1 MKIQTTSIYIISLLL
16 LATACNR
23 DNDYT
28 VIEEDKIT
36 EEGMLIEGNL
46 NGRVVNE
53 DLLPID
59 LAKVEVS
66 GKTTETDENGFF
78 RIENVSISDLG
89 SLVEITKE
97 GYFDGYKFTY
107 VEPGENSY
115 LKVKLINDQIDK
127 SFASS
132 GAGEVEL
139 NGGAKISFPANAI
152 AKQDGS
158 PYSGTV
164 NVQGHWYD
172 PTSDEL
178 GYSMPGDLRGIDTEE
193 AKVQLATYGMMAVE
207 LTGTN
212 GETLLLSDGMT
223 ARLSFPLPSTLSA
236 PDSMPLWYFDEVSG
250 YWKEEGQAVKQ
261 NNTLVAEVSHFSF
274 WNCDVPFPYVNIKG
288 RLISED
294 GVPLANQL
302 VTIRDN
308 NSNTSGTDITNESGI
323 FQGKVPQGVPLDI
336 ILQGCSIT
344 SVTDIGILNEDQNLG
359 DIVVEGI
366 NAYTLT
372 GNLVDCNSEPVING
386 YLFIKATNSSSSVT
400 NDLPTIAVP
409 NSDGLVET
417 VLFLCDDT
425 DLELIGI
432 DRDIIKQSN
441 PAIVEVN
448 QGIIDFGELKA
459 CEVLEDQF
467 ISFGRQS
474 AEATFT
480 DALVYIVD
488 DTYIHIYAVD
498 EDDPNIHIS
507 IMYYKDP
514 TETECFQAYVSFV
527 GTENGPLTFRTE
539 NSGYFFPPTSS
550 VSEAGD
556 IITESTT
563 DGFYLDFALQIDK
576 KVKSASIQGKAWYD
590 ENQDGIQNPTEP
602 EAENIKFI
610 IWNTRFGKGETPVSN
625 INGIFKQ
632 EILIPGIEYYLQFD
646 TPLQGQPTIANQGGD
661 ENRDSDFI
669 PALGSKYITENFLLS
684 EDEHKTDI
692 GLGILPGSESGMQ
705 CTIAHDCCPLTGA
718 NVSIQGGMPP
728 YSVWVY
734 DKDGAYYNTSESST
748 DFFIPITDDGVY
760 YITVRDTEFELCDTR
775 DFVIG
780 DNLNSINGQVWIDSP
795 SGIANTLDDNDTERL
810 SDLELNLVDSQGSTI
825 ETQYTDAFGRYLFKN
840 VPGDN
845 YRIQVTVPA
854 GYELL
859 QQGDSNDRNKSHI
872 DPLTALSNEETVGD
886 YDDTNPVIPHIIN
899 IGLK

>member
-53 DLLPID
+53 DLLPIN
-59 LAKVEVS
+59 LATVEVS

-78 RIENVSISDLG
+78 RIENVTISDLG

-132 GAGEVEL
+132 SAGEVEL

-158 PYSGTV
+158 LYSGTV

-193 AKVQLATYGMMAVE
+193 VKVQLATYGMMAVE

-212 GETLLLSDGMT
+212 GETLQLSDGMT

-344 SVTDIGILNEDQNLG
+344 SVTDLGILNEDQNLG
-359 DIVVEGI
+359 EIVVEGI

-372 GNLVDCNSEPVING
+372 GNLVDCNSEPVTNG
-386 YLFIKATNSSSSVT
+386 YLLIKATNSSSSVT

-432 DRDIIKQSN
+432 DIDIIKQSN
-441 PAIVEVN
+441 PEIVEVN

-459 CEVLEDQF
+459 CEVFEDQF
-467 ISFGRQS
+467 ISFGWQNIES
-474 AEATFT
+474 TFT
-480 DALVYIVD
+480 DALVYLVD
-488 DTYIHIYAVD
+488 DTYIYIYARD
-498 EDDPNIHIS
+498 EDKNLHIEF
-507 IMYYKDP
+507 MYYKDP
-514 TETECFQAYVSFV
+514 NQSDNFETFISFV

-539 NSGYFFPPTSS
+539 DRYFFPPTSS
-550 VSEAGD
+550 VSAAGD

-576 KVKSASIQGKAWYD
+576 KVSSASIQGRAWYD
-590 ENQDGIQNPTEP
+590 ENQNGIQDLTESS
-602 EAENIKFI
+602 AEGIDLI
-610 IWNTRFGKGETPVSN
+610 LWSDRGTRGFNATSD
-625 INGIFKQ
+625 INGIFKV
-632 EILIPGIEYYLQFD
+632 ETIIPNFGYHFDFD
-646 TPLQGQPTIANQGGD
+646 TPDQGLVTISDQGAN
-661 ENRDSDFI
+661 ENRDSDFTPTI
-669 PALGSKYITENFLLS
+669 GNSYITETIELG
-684 EDEHKTDI
+684 EDEHRTDI
-692 GLGILPGSESGMQ
+692 GLGILPGTEMGMQ
-705 CTIAHDCCPLTGA
+705 CEITHDCCPVTGA
-718 NVSIQGGMPP
+718 NVSITGGIAP

-734 DKDGAYYNTSESST
+734 DKDGAYYNSDEST
-748 DFFIPITDDGVY
+748 ANFFIPITDKGSY
-760 YITVRDTEFELCDTR
+760 YISIRDKDFKHCDRT
-775 DFVIG
+775 DFVVG
-780 DNLNSINGQVWIDSP
+780 DYLNSINGQVWIDSP
-795 SGIANTLDDNDTERL
+795 SGIANTLDDNDTEWL
-810 SDLELNLVDSQGSTI
+810 TDVELVLQNAQGIAI
-825 ETQYTDAFGRYLFKN
+825 ETQYSDAFGRYLFKN
-840 VPGDN
+840 VVGDN
-845 YRIQVTVPA
+845 YRIKVTAPA

-859 QQGDSNDRNKSHI
+859 QQGDSNDKTKSHI
-872 DPLTALSNEETVGD
+872 DPITALSHEETVGD
-886 YDDTNPVIPHIIN
+886 FDDTNPIVPHIIN
-899 IGLK
+899 IGFK